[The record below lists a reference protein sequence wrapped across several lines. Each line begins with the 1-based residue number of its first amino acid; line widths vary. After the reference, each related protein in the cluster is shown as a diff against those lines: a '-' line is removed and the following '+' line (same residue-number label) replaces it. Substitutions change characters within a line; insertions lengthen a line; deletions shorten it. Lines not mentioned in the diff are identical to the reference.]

1 MNLVKLSKNEGFF
14 DPVHGFINVEYKV
27 IYDLIHSKEVQRLKH
42 VKQLGGT
49 MQVFP
54 TAEHSRFAHSL
65 GTYEMARQM
74 IELSSSISEYLSEE
88 EKVMVLC
95 AALLHDLGHGP
106 FSHAFEMV
114 NLIHHEKYT
123 LQLIEEDSDVNR
135 ILKTVSNEFP
145 SLVASV
151 INHTHPNK
159 VLVQIVSSQI
169 DADRLDYLSRD
180 SYFTGTKYGLV
191 EYKRIIRAMKVIDGK
206 ICFKESGLSSIESF
220 FVGRYHMYK
229 QVYYHPKSLSYE
241 LIIVGMLRRFID
253 LVNEE
258 YKFKNS
264 YDLLLPLTRNKM
276 LTNQEYTELDD
287 HLIYASARKFID
299 EEDKTLKDLASRLVN
314 GISFS
319 STFVDKEEAKQE
331 IYEALINNGFDPR
344 YYFFTNKASQIIYK
358 KDNNDTLKEINIY
371 TKDGKIVELSKYSV
385 LVKALV
391 EGNIYNDNNK
401 IVIFPTF

>member
-1 MNLVKLSKNEGFF
+1 MNLTKLNKKEAFL
-14 DPVHGFINVEYKV
+14 DPVHGFIYVEYQV
-27 IYDLIHSKEVQRLKH
+27 VYDLIHSREVQRLKH

-74 IELSSSISEYLSEE
+74 IELSDSLRNYLTEE
-88 EKVMVLC
+88 EKVTVLC

-123 LQLIEEDSDVNR
+123 LQIINEDSEVNS
-135 ILKTVSNEFP
+135 ILKTVSDEFP
-145 SLVASV
+145 GLVSCV
-151 INHTHPNK
+151 IEHTHPKK
-159 VLVQIVSSQI
+159 VLTQIVSSQI
-169 DADRLDYLSRD
+169 DADRMDYLSRD
-180 SYFTGTKYGLV
+180 SYFTGTKFGYID
-191 EYKRIIRAMKVIDGK
+191 YKRIIRSMKVVDDR
-206 ICFKESGLSSIESF
+206 ICYKENGLSSVENF

-253 LVNEE
+253 LTKQGYE
-258 YKFKNS
+258 FINS
-264 YDLLLPLTRNKM
+264 YELLLPLTKDKM
-276 LTNQEYTELDD
+276 LTNKEYAELDD
-287 HLIYASARKFID
+287 HLIYASARKFMD
-299 EEDKTLKDLASRLVN
+299 EKDEVLKDLSSRLIKN
-314 GISFS
+314 NPFNA
-319 STFVDKEEAKQE
+319 TFVDNEEEKEN
-331 IYEALINNGFDPR
+331 IYQTLLNKGFDPR

-358 KDNNDTLKEINIY
+358 KDNNDTLSEVCIY
-371 TKDGKIVELSKYSV
+371 KKNEEIVELSKHSV

-401 IVIFPTF
+401 IVICPTF

>member
-1 MNLVKLSKNEGFF
+1 MNLKKLNKNEAFL
-14 DPVHGFINVEYKV
+14 DPVHGFINVEYQV
-27 IYDLIHSKEVQRLKH
+27 VYDLIHSQEVQRLKQ

-49 MQVFP
+49 MQVYP
-54 TAEHSRFAHSL
+54 TAEHSRFVHSL

-74 IELSSSISEYLSEE
+74 VELSESIKNYLSEL
-88 EKVMVLC
+88 EKVTVLC

-123 LQLIEEDSDVNR
+123 LQLINEDSEVNR
-135 ILKTVSNEFP
+135 ILKSVSEEFP
-145 SLVASV
+145 SLVESV

-159 VLVQIVSSQI
+159 VLTQIVSSQI

-180 SYFTGTKYGLV
+180 AYFTGTKYGFID
-191 EYKRIIRAMKVIDGK
+191 YKRIIRAMKVIDNR
-206 ICFKESGLSSIESF
+206 ICFKESGLSSIENF

-253 LVNEE
+253 LCNQG
-258 YKFKNS
+258 YNFKNT
-264 YDLLLPLTRNKM
+264 YKLLLPLTKGAM
-276 LTNQEYTELDD
+276 LTNKEYSELDD
-287 HLIYASARKFID
+287 HLIYASARKFMD
-299 EEDKTLKDLASRLVN
+299 EKDAVLKDLATRLIKN
-314 GISFS
+314 IPFNA
-319 STFVDKEEAKQE
+319 TFVETEEEKQVIYDKLLEK
-331 IYEALINNGFDPR
+331 GFDLR

-358 KDNNDTLKEINIY
+358 KDNNDTLSEVCIY
-371 TKDGKIVELSKYSV
+371 TKGGEIVELSKYSV

-391 EGNIYNDNNK
+391 EGNLYNDNNK
-401 IVIFPTF
+401 IVICPTF